1 MVPLEWNHRANVHA
15 EGLFPG
21 SQRGADDAEPAAAD
35 AERADAEP
43 APADAEPAA
52 ADAEPAPADAEPA
65 PADASA
71 TSKNHQ
77 GRWPRRTNGL
87 GSRCQRFG

>member
-1 MVPLEWNHRANVHA
+1 MEPSCNVHA

-43 APADAEPAA
+43 APADAEPAP

-71 TSKNHQ
+71 TSKNHL

>member
-43 APADAEPAA
+43 APADAEPA
-52 ADAEPAPADAEPA
+52 PADAEPA